1 MVLFSSLCPHT
12 CNILQYCYTTQQEYT
27 VLVDT
32 PTTKLGRNIKR
43 IRERKQMSQ
52 GDICRATGF
61 DRAQMSNIES
71 GNGNPTFATIDKIAK
86 ALGVLSDKLL
96 R

>member
-1 MVLFSSLCPHT
+1 M
-12 CNILQYCYTTQQEYT
+12 
-27 VLVDT
+27 DT
-32 PTTKLGRNIKR
+32 PTTKLGRNIKH

-52 GDICRATGF
+52 GDICGATGF

-71 GNGNPTFATIDKIAK
+71 GNGNPTLATIDKIAK
-86 ALGVLSDKLL
+86 ALGVSSDELL

>member
-1 MVLFSSLCPHT
+1 
-12 CNILQYCYTTQQEYT
+12 
-27 VLVDT
+27 
-32 PTTKLGRNIKR
+32 
-43 IRERKQMSQ
+43 MSQ

-71 GNGNPTFATIDKIAK
+71 GNGNPTLATIDKIAK
-86 ALGVLSDKLL
+86 ALGVSNDELL